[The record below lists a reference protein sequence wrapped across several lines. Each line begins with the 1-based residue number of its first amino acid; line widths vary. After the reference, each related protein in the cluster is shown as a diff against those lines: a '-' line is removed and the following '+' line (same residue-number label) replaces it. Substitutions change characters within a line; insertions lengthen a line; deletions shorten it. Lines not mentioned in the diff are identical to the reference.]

1 MINLTKKMYLRYL
14 LLTVLAAL
22 MPLDAALGWS
32 QPHLAITKAALEV
45 LPAWQQ
51 KVLGEEMA
59 RLADDYCLIPDH
71 VFTDRENAKF
81 AMVEGKPKEV
91 YLLNLHLPAQQA
103 ENLETIR
110 YFMGKAVGSL
120 QAQNVKDAARYM
132 GTICHQI
139 EDYGSPSH
147 TMPGDNMFT
156 LLEQFL
162 PPTEVMRDKLLHG
175 PVESGELTVTI
186 RDYIPALLGTTV
198 EEAAWRL
205 MHRIHE
211 GIINARSTTIPIIQA
226 LYAEDPKTV
235 EVQQMKAATF
245 DARVVADALYTVLY
259 LGTRSTRELEEL
271 PEGVAL
277 KRRPI
282 GGFFPLEAASLYFPQ
297 TQFFSSPHWGHA
309 RSGVVLAEGKR
320 ALPLKLQVE
329 EGGDHTEK
337 VFSNG
342 ISAGMGRTLT
352 FLLPTGVYTRFRVL
366 AGLHPELGALGK
378 VEFTVSGDGK
388 VLGSAVVGG
397 SEPAHI
403 FECELSGIS
412 QLQLTLSPKGGEV
425 KSNYAIWADPVLL
438 KQ

>member
-226 LYAEDPKTV
+226 LYAEDSKTV
-235 EVQQMKAATF
+235 EVQQM
-245 DARVVADALYTVLY
+245 
-259 LGTRSTRELEEL
+259 
-271 PEGVAL
+271 
-277 KRRPI
+277 
-282 GGFFPLEAASLYFPQ
+282 
-297 TQFFSSPHWGHA
+297 
-309 RSGVVLAEGKR
+309 
-320 ALPLKLQVE
+320 
-329 EGGDHTEK
+329 
-337 VFSNG
+337 
-342 ISAGMGRTLT
+342 
-352 FLLPTGVYTRFRVL
+352 
-366 AGLHPELGALGK
+366 
-378 VEFTVSGDGK
+378 
-388 VLGSAVVGG
+388 
-397 SEPAHI
+397 
-403 FECELSGIS
+403 
-412 QLQLTLSPKGGEV
+412 
-425 KSNYAIWADPVLL
+425 
-438 KQ
+438 